1 MSCKSCGREPENGT
15 PTHWIGCP
23 EQLRDHARNLVA
35 PDFSEALCAQDG
47 CTNPKRPPGKGPK
60 PKYCTEHSDPKT
72 RK

>member
-15 PTHWIGCP
+15 ATHWLGCP
-23 EQLRDHARNLVA
+23 EA
-35 PDFSEALCAQDG
+35 PGSSRASREADACEYGD
-47 CTNPKRPPGKGPK
+47 CTNPKRPPGKGRA